1 MIFELKLFCRFLDR
15 NVTFFTSFLTNDW
28 KLNIQEKCWRKENL
42 SLTLVSSNR
51 ILSNYQYFNH
61 ETNTLRTTPSFDIP
75 NLDQL

>member
-1 MIFELKLFCRFLDR
+1 MALWRWKFVYFPNFLFH
-15 NVTFFTSFLTNDW
+15 
-28 KLNIQEKCWRKENL
+28 L